1 MGENVLYKVG
11 NIKSVKSVVVI
22 SLFMIIF
29 VSGCWILVLIL
40 LDINMGINFNVDV
53 IVVIKIG
60 FSLDVVLVKIVFLI
74 VIFFFICWLIF
85 FIIIMLF
92 KMVIL
97 NSVMKLIEFGIDR
110 YWLEKYKENMFL
122 MMVSGILISINIVCF
137 RELNVK

>member
-1 MGENVLYKVG
+1 MLYKVG

-40 LDINMGINFNVDV
+40 FDINMGINFSVDV
-53 IVVIKIG
+53 IVVIRIG

-110 YWLEKYKENMFL
+110 YWLDKYKENMFL
-122 MMVSGILISINIVCF
+122 MMVSGILISMSIVWF
-137 RELNVK
+137 RELNVR